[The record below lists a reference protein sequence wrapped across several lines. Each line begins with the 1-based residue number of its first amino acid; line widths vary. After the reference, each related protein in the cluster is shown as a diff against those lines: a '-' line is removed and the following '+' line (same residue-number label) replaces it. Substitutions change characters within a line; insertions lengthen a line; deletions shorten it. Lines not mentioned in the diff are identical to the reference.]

1 MYQGQSL
8 RVTLLEDGLAE
19 LCFDRQDSAINK
31 FDSGTVAE
39 LAQATAAIRAHGGV
53 RGVLLSSAK
62 DSFIVGADI
71 FEFPPLF
78 AGPSEALAAFN
89 AEQNAVFSAFEI
101 GRAHV

>member
-39 LAQATAAIRAHGGV
+39 SPRRPRRSGPTAAY
-53 RGVLLSSAK
+53 
-62 DSFIVGADI
+62 
-71 FEFPPLF
+71 
-78 AGPSEALAAFN
+78 
-89 AEQNAVFSAFEI
+89 AVYC
-101 GRAHV
+101 